1 MAVSSLWDSVLH
13 LTKFAQDKGTDPLL
27 WARQLSS
34 DLSSSG
40 VSLPSHDLANLLV
53 SHICWD
59 NNVPLTWKFLE
70 KALMFKMVPP
80 LLVLALLSVRVIP
93 NRRTNPAAF
102 RIYMELL
109 KRHAFTLK
117 SHMDHPNYQLI
128 MDSINE
134 VLNLSELFGLKS
146 SEPGV
151 VIVQY
156 IFSIV
161 LQLLDS
167 ALEDEGLLEL
177 TPERES
183 KWLSVNRDMELDG
196 DDNYYDEK
204 RIKYQK
210 GFQNLNTVM
219 AAELIGQFLQNNLT
233 SRILYLAHTNMP
245 RHWRV
250 FVERIHLLAMN
261 SSLLRSSN
269 NKTSEVLVQLVSDT
283 RKGSY
288 RKWKTSYMKEFHD
301 PVGSSSLASYAGLC
315 HGVSRSSL
323 WLPIDLELED
333 AMDGSQVTA
342 TSAVES
348 ITGLVKAL
356 QAING
361 TTWHDSF
368 LGLWMAALRLIQRER
383 DPVEGPVPRLD
394 SRMCMLL
401 SITTLVVADLIEEDE
416 TTDDVESKQE
426 NLVKRR
432 RNDLVSS
439 LQSLRDYQNLLTPPQ
454 AVISAC
460 NQAAAKAMMFISG
473 VNAGSAYFDCIT
485 LNDMPLNCS
494 GNLHHLIVEAC
505 IARNLVDTSA
515 YFWTGYVN
523 GRINQIPQTPVQVPG
538 WSSFMKGAPLTPL
551 IINALVSA
559 PASRYTCNF
568 FV

>member
-1 MAVSSLWDSVLH
+1 
-13 LTKFAQDKGTDPLL
+13 
-27 WARQLSS
+27 
-34 DLSSSG
+34 
-40 VSLPSHDLANLLV
+40 
-53 SHICWD
+53 
-59 NNVPLTWKFLE
+59 
-70 KALMFKMVPP
+70 
-80 LLVLALLSVRVIP
+80 
-93 NRRTNPAAF
+93 
-102 RIYMELL
+102 
-109 KRHAFTLK
+109 
-117 SHMDHPNYQLI
+117 MDHPNYQLI

-559 PASRYTCNF
+559 PASSQVYDQSDDLF
-568 FV
+568 LLI